1 MAGTKFTGAGTW
13 ASVAGGIT
21 SIAAVV
27 AGILMLTTSSFF
39 GPLSDAFSAL
49 TLVLMLPVIF
59 VVHGLI
65 RRQAPT
71 LSLVAAVIGVLSVLV
86 YGILETLVAAGA
98 LDYDQV
104 SLVNVV
110 ASAGVGVWL
119 LLANFAAL
127 RGAVFGRGLAWAG
140 LFSGAG
146 FVVLVLGFTVY
157 PIFAFWLWRW
167 LLAQGEGV
175 VGLSPVPVVPVE

>member
-1 MAGTKFTGAGTW
+1 MAGAKFTGVGRSAAVIG
-13 ASVAGGIT
+13 AVT

-49 TLVLMLPVIF
+49 TLVLMLPVVV
-59 VVHGLI
+59 VVHGLV
-65 RRQAPT
+65 RSQAPT
-71 LSLVAAVIGVLSVLV
+71 LSLVAAFIGVLSALTYGVL
-86 YGILETLVAAGA
+86 EALVAAGA

-104 SLVNVV
+104 STVNVV

-127 RGAVFGRGLAWAG
+127 RGAVYGRGLAWAG
-140 LFSGAG
+140 LASGAG
-146 FVVLVLGFTVY
+146 FVVLVLGFTIY
-157 PIFAFWLWRW
+157 PIFAIWLWRW
-167 LLAQGEGV
+167 LLAHGEGV
-175 VGLSPVPVVPVE
+175 VVVSPAPAARD